1 MTKRKQ
7 FSKKSLEKLLAE
19 FNGKCRMCQCSIDGA
34 SGLEWDHR
42 IPLALGGEDELAN
55 LEPLCIRC
63 HRTKTK
69 GDVAQIAKA
78 TRQRQRNLGIRKPK
92 AKIPSHPRAPKR
104 PSKPRPPP
112 RPMFK
117 DAS

>member
-1 MTKRKQ
+1 MARKK

-19 FNGKCRMCQCSIDGA
+19 FNGKCRMCQCAIDGA

-55 LEPLCIRC
+55 LEPLCVRC

-69 GDVAQIAKA
+69 GDVATIAKT

-92 AKIPSHPRAPKR
+92 AKIPSPPKPERR
-104 PSKPRPPP
+104 PSKPRLEP
-112 RPMFK
+112 RPLFK
-117 DAS
+117 SAS

>member
-1 MTKRKQ
+1 MAKRKQ

-19 FNGKCRMCQCSIDGA
+19 FNGKCRMCTCAIDGT

-42 IPLALGGEDELAN
+42 IPLALGGDDDLKN

-69 GDVAQIAKA
+69 GDVTQIAKA

-92 AKIPSHPRAPKR
+92 ARIPSAPRAEK
-104 PSKPRPPP
+104 KPGKQMPP
-112 RPMFK
+112 RQPLYR

>member
-1 MTKRKQ
+1 MSRKQ
-7 FSKKSLEKLLAE
+7 FSKKKLEKLLST
-19 FNGKCRMCQCSIDGA
+19 FNGKCRMCQCVIDGA

-69 GDVAQIAKA
+69 SDVTQIAKA
-78 TRQRQRNLGIRKPK
+78 TRQRQRNLGISKPK
-92 AKIPSHPRAPKR
+92 ARIPQKPKMKR
-104 PSKPRPPP
+104 EGKTPLPPLQLY
-112 RPMFK
+112 RK
-117 DAS
+117 VS